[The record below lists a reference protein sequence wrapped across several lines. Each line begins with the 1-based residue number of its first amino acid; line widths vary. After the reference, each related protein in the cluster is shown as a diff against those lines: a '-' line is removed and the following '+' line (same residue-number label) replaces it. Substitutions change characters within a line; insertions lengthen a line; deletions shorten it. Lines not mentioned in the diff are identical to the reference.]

1 MLTIGVGLAV
11 WVTTFILIPVG
22 AVLIAIG
29 ATKLA
34 RRMPRHA
41 FRSRW
46 RDSPVKNSRLLSEHA
61 AVYVGCMTMTEAD
74 VVEVL
79 GWLGEREIA
88 VWLDG
93 GWGVD
98 ALVGEQM
105 RDHKDLDLIVRDDH
119 VSRMSELLHEHG
131 FRLSRGVQGG
141 FVLRDERGRVVDV
154 HPVRFDDR
162 GNGHFE
168 SEDRAPFDHPAAAFA
183 AAGNIAGRRV
193 TCLRRR

>member
-1 MLTIGVGLAV
+1 MSI
-11 WVTTFILIPVG
+11 
-22 AVLIAIG
+22 
-29 ATKLA
+29 
-34 RRMPRHA
+34 
-41 FRSRW
+41 
-46 RDSPVKNSRLLSEHA
+46 A

-98 ALVGEQM
+98 ALVGEQT

-119 VSRMSELLHEHG
+119 VSRISDVLHEHG

-141 FVLRDERGRVVDV
+141 FVLRVERGHVVHV
-154 HPVRFDDR
+154 HPVRFDDTR
-162 GNGHFE
+162 
-168 SEDRAPFDHPAAAFA
+168 
-183 AAGNIAGRRV
+183 
-193 TCLRRR
+193 